1 MAIIFSILMS
11 LGLVSTPNH
20 STNFNTNPNLTNH
33 HSTNA
38 NARDTFEWDLSH

>member
-20 STNFNTNPNLTNH
+20 STNFNTNPNLTQH
-33 HSTNA
+33 HSSTDNV
-38 NARDTFEWDLSH
+38 REGFEWDLSH

>member
-20 STNFNTNPNLTNH
+20 STNFNTNPNINNH
-33 HSTNA
+33 NSATSH
-38 NARDTFEWDLSH
+38 ARDTFEWDTNH